1 MGHKKGSKTKDAVAI
16 IVAVDLESGWLLN
29 QGAGPAVLLRKPF
42 PVKHFKVGDEDCLL
56 AVSGVG
62 KINAAGSATLLA
74 ERFQPRVLISMGIGG
89 AYPGT
94 ALLPGDVVLATQ
106 EILADEG
113 VLDGRG
119 RFLPIDSGKLRL
131 GSASAGRK
139 PNHFPASRPTLD
151 RARKLLAQ
159 DGRAVKV
166 GPFLTVSTASGTD
179 KRAFQLRA
187 DWGGLCENMEGGAVA
202 QIAARYGIDFF
213 EIRGISNAV
222 GRRNLRLWK
231 KDLAARHA
239 QQALLFLLENSRTWL
254 KGPRG

>member
-1 MGHKKGSKTKDAVAI
+1 MDCPEGSKTRDPVAI
-16 IVAVDLESGWLLN
+16 IVAVDWESGWLLG
-29 QGAGPAVLLRKPF
+29 QGAGPTGLLKKPF
-42 PVKHFKVGDEDCLL
+42 PVKHFKVGDAECLV

-62 KINAAGSATLLA
+62 KINAAGAATFLA
-74 ERFQPRVLISMGIGG
+74 ERFQPRTLVSMGIGG

-94 ALLPGDVVLATQ
+94 GLLPGDVVLASR

-119 RFLPIDSGKLRL
+119 RFRPIEEGKLRL
-131 GSASAGRK
+131 VAASAGRK
-139 PNHFPASRPTLD
+139 PNHFPVCRTALS
-151 RARKLLAQ
+151 RARTLLAR

-166 GPFLTVSTASGTD
+166 GPFLTVSTATGTD
-179 KRAFQLRA
+179 ERARQLRA

-202 QIAARYGIDFF
+202 QIAGRYGIDFF
-213 EIRGISNAV
+213 EVRGISNAV

-239 QQALLFLLENSRTWL
+239 QQVLFFLLENSRTWL
-254 KGPRG
+254 KGPGG